1 MRRRTNLRFGCN
13 VKLLEPYR
21 PAEFRNSSAG
31 ARRENRLR
39 IRMFR
44 PPKIGG
50 RAPRTDTPTIPAC
63 RHARAD
69 VTFRVSGGS
78 RVPPIFAEFF
88 RFSIPI
94 PAGFGVGFNSSEVGA
109 DGTSFTLGV

>member
-1 MRRRTNLRFGCN
+1 MRRRTNLRFERN

-21 PAEFRNSSAG
+21 PAEFLISSSG

-39 IRMFR
+39 IRKFR

-50 RAPRTDTPTIPAC
+50 RAPRTDTPTIPAR

-69 VTFRVSGGS
+69 ATFRVSGGS
-78 RVPPIFAEFF
+78 RGPPIFAEFF

-94 PAGFGVGFNSSEVGA
+94 PAGFGIGFFTSEVGA
-109 DGTSFTLGV
+109 YGTSFTCS